1 MRPLKLLL
9 GQLKDYTGEVYFDK
23 EALAEISSD
32 DINKN
37 IAYIEQDVYLFDT
50 TIRNNIILW
59 GDFSEKQVENALRD
73 SALLDDMGMFS
84 EGLDTMCGENGK
96 NLSGGQR
103 QRIAVAR
110 ALIFGKKILFVDEST
125 SALDKENSKIIE
137 EKLLSNEDLTLVLIS
152 HHLSE
157 EQKSRFD
164 GVISLA

>member
-1 MRPLKLLL
+1 
-9 GQLKDYTGEVYFDK
+9 
-23 EALAEISSD
+23 
-32 DINKN
+32 
-37 IAYIEQDVYLFDT
+37 
-50 TIRNNIILW
+50 
-59 GDFSEKQVENALRD
+59 
-73 SALLDDMGMFS
+73 MFS